1 MLNSL
6 SNLILGWANSILQQV
21 LTWDWRLVAAYSAI
35 SATFLL
41 IGGRLARFA
50 KPDAPFLSPVIQY
63 LGSVVRL
70 FGSFMAYAIILVLV
84 AVTTLV
90 AAGYAFSSATDG
102 MGIVGS
108 AIYGLHRLW
117 EVLADQCE
125 ALAAGLAIGLAL
137 SLTFTIRLIP
147 QWERGKGLP
156 DVEELVK
163 KFKKLNVYDPM
174 PCFNPTKGCF
184 IGKTDRGSSIYVPW
198 NKLRETHVQ
207 VMGTTGSGKGVLL
220 SAIAYQ
226 CILAGEMLIWLD
238 PKSDRYSP
246 RLMQAAAK
254 EAGRPF
260 VILNLNSDQPA
271 QMNLLAGAKQHEIA
285 DLFVAGFDLRG
296 KGTDGDFHR
305 GRDEDAAYEAA
316 EIACGQDTPSIPALL
331 RACINVDSITGQ
343 ENFWRCLRKL
353 ARLPV
358 FNTDAGIDLAAAINQ
373 GAVIYVIGST
383 DSESVKMAQKML
395 LVRVMQIIKQRDRTQ
410 SNPPIAVI
418 LDEFKHILSPTAL
431 TGLGAVRDF
440 NSHFLISHQSL
451 GDLDSCP
458 GISHA
463 EAYGAVIDNTAIKII
478 YKIGDGDYA
487 EKLAKMGGKRR
498 TYTDSSAKTTDDEV
512 AAVGSWREA
521 QIYHINPDLITHLPM
536 PSDRPGQA
544 SVGVIFGVGN
554 AKLFHTG
561 PIIIEGGFP
570 APEAAS
576 QYAEDMEGGLAKEL
590 I

>member
-1 MLNSL
+1 
-6 SNLILGWANSILQQV
+6 
-21 LTWDWRLVAAYSAI
+21 
-35 SATFLL
+35 
-41 IGGRLARFA
+41 
-50 KPDAPFLSPVIQY
+50 
-63 LGSVVRL
+63 
-70 FGSFMAYAIILVLV
+70 MAYAIILALV
-84 AVTTLV
+84 AVTILV

-102 MGIVGS
+102 IGIVGS
-108 AIYGLHRLW
+108 VIYGMHRLW

-125 ALAAGLAIGLAL
+125 ALAAGLAIGLTL
-137 SLTFTIRLIP
+137 SLPFTIRLIP
-147 QWERGKGLP
+147 EWERGKGLP
-156 DVEELVK
+156 DIEELVK
-163 KFKKLNVYDPM
+163 KFKKLNGYDPR
-174 PCFNPTKGCF
+174 PYFSPKKSCF
-184 IGKTDRGSSIYVPW
+184 IGKTEKGAAIYVPW

-220 SAIAYQ
+220 STIAYQ
-226 CILAGEMLIWLD
+226 CILAGETLVWFD

-316 EIACGQDTPSIPALL
+316 EIAIGLDIPSIPSLL
-331 RACINVDSITGQ
+331 HACVNVDSITDQ
-343 ENFWRCLRKL
+343 ENFWRHLRKL

-358 FNTDAGIDLAAAINQ
+358 FNTEAGFDLATAVHK

-410 SNPPIAVI
+410 ANAPIVVI
-418 LDEFKHILSPTAL
+418 LDEFKHLLSPTAL
-431 TGLGAVRDF
+431 TALGAVRDF
-440 NSHFLISHQSL
+440 DSHFILAHQSL

-463 EAYGAVIDNTAIKII
+463 ETYGAVIDNTAIKVI

-487 EKLAKMGGKRR
+487 EKLAKVGGKRR

-544 SVGVIFGVGN
+544 SVGIIFGVGN

-561 PIIIEGGFP
+561 PIMVEGGFP
-570 APEAAS
+570 VPEAAP
-576 QYAEDMEGGLAKEL
+576 QHAKGTEGSLAKEL